1 MLANPLKRQQAQA
14 ELEGPMDLQLL
25 LANFQPSDHQ
35 LQFAAFRG
43 CYRTTE
49 QLLSRPLDPNCVTE
63 SDGEISEI
71 QTPLGMACREG
82 HAEVVSLLLEAM
94 ADVSMEFGP
103 DGMEETPLGVSV
115 ERHDV
120 RITQMLLHA
129 RAEANAVHYS
139 TGHGCF
145 QFPVVLAPRIV
156 RKG

>member
-1 MLANPLKRQQAQA
+1 M
-14 ELEGPMDLQLL
+14 
-25 LANFQPSDHQ
+25 
-35 LQFAAFRG
+35 
-43 CYRTTE
+43 
-49 QLLSRPLDPNCVTE
+49 TE